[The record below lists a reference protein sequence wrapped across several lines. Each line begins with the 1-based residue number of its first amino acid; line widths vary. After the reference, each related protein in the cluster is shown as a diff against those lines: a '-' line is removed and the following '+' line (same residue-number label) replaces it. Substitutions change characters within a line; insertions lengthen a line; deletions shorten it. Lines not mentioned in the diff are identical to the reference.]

1 MVLSRQG
8 DSPCQQST
16 LFMKLTRLRLH
27 GFKSF
32 VEPTDFVIEPGLTGV
47 VGPNGCGK
55 SNLVEAL
62 RWAMGETSHKSL
74 RAADMDAVIFAGSG
88 NRPSRNH
95 AEVVMTI
102 DNSDRTAPAS
112 MNDHETLEI
121 SRRIEREAGSVYRIN
136 GRDVRAR
143 DVQILFADAATGA
156 RSPALVHQGKIGE
169 IIQAKPEQRRRVLE
183 DAAGVAGLHAR
194 RHEAELRLKA
204 AETNLTRVE
213 DVIGQLAGQ
222 MDGLKKQARQAI
234 RYREVAAKVRKTEA
248 MLFHLR
254 WLEAHADV
262 AEAARTHDLNVRELA
277 ERTREQAES
286 ARVQAIRASEL
297 PALRE
302 AEARAAASL
311 QRLTNARETLDREE
325 QRAKER
331 VAELDRRLTQFV
343 SDVEREQRQSSDA
356 EVALER
362 LDAEDA
368 LLKDEIKSR
377 VEKRSGTDE
386 RVSEAEA
393 TLAASER
400 LFTELTTALADLTA
414 KRNQLQSNVRTH
426 RDRLARL
433 DQDLANVVLEVEKL
447 AQQTI
452 GLGDLDALTGAVEA
466 AQQCLAQSEATV
478 QGSEA
483 AHVAARQKL
492 EASRA
497 PLAEADKRVQ
507 RLETEARTIAKLV
520 NGETKNLWPPI
531 IDGVSVAKGYEKA
544 LGAALGDDL
553 DAPVDP
559 SAPMRWTNAGVTEGD
574 PALPDGVEPL
584 AAHVDAPIELAR
596 RLAQIGVVAKDRGA
610 ALVSQLRTGQRLV
623 SPEGDVWRW
632 DGFVTAAHAPTG
644 AARRL
649 AERARLVDIETELE
663 QARIDAATR
672 RQALEAAEAELKA
685 ASSAETSA
693 RDALR
698 AARRDV
704 DAAREQHAAT
714 EREVNR
720 HAARKSAL
728 TEAHSRLSADRNEAS
743 GAYENAAVALEELP
757 PSLEAEARLGAVRE
771 QIDGHRR
778 LAAQVR
784 AEAQALAREAEL
796 ADRRLQAIVAERAEW
811 HKRKQS
817 AASQILTVEARVAEV
832 KAERAELE
840 DAPAIFAQ
848 KRRAVISEIETAENA
863 RRIAADAL
871 AAAESLMAETDRG
884 AKISL
889 EALSAAREACARAEE
904 RMEGGKRRLE
914 DIEREIRDML
924 EVEPEGVGALA
935 EIKPDAALP
944 PLVEIEADLEKLRR
958 DRERLGAVNLRAEE
972 ELREVETQH
981 TGLTTERDDLVEAI
995 KRLRQG
1001 IQSLNREARE
1011 RLLTSFETVNGHFK
1025 RLFSELFGGGTA
1037 ELTLIESDDPLEAG
1051 LEIIAKP
1058 PGKKPQTLSLLSGG
1072 EQALTAL
1079 ALIFAVFLTNPSPIC
1094 VLDEVDAP
1102 LDDHNVERFC
1112 DLLHEMTG
1120 STDTR
1125 FIIITHNPITMA
1137 GMNRLYGV
1145 TMAERG
1151 VSKLV
1156 SVDLENAV
1164 KILDQ
1169 QVA

>member
-1 MVLSRQG
+1 
-8 DSPCQQST
+8 
-16 LFMKLTRLRLH
+16 MKLTRLRLH

-32 VEPTDFVIEPGLTGV
+32 VEPTDFVIESGLTGV

-102 DNSDRTAPAS
+102 DNSDRSAPAAL
-112 MNDHETLEI
+112 NDREILEI

-222 MDGLKKQARQAI
+222 IDGLKKQARQAI
-234 RYREVAAKVRKTEA
+234 RYREVAAKVRKAEA
-248 MLFHLR
+248 LLFHLR
-254 WLEAHADV
+254 WMEAHAGV
-262 AEAARTHDLNVRELA
+262 AEATRTHDLSVREMA
-277 ERTREQAES
+277 ERTREQAEA
-286 ARVQAIRASEL
+286 ARIQAVRASEL
-297 PALRE
+297 PALRDN
-302 AEARAAASL
+302 EARAAAGL
-311 QRLTNARETLDREE
+311 QRLTSARETLDREE
-325 QRAKER
+325 ERAKER
-331 VAELDRRLTQFV
+331 VAELDRRLTQF
-343 SDVEREQRQSSDA
+343 SDDIAREQQQASDA
-356 EVALER
+356 EVALQR
-362 LDAEDA
+362 LDSEDA
-368 LLKDEIKSR
+368 ELKEEIRSR
-377 VEKRSGTDE
+377 VEKRSGVDE

-393 TLAASER
+393 TLAGAER

-414 KRNQLQSNVRTH
+414 KRNQLEGNARGH

-433 DQDLANVVLEVEKL
+433 DQEIANVAVEEQKL
-447 AQQTI
+447 AEETS
-452 GLGDLDALTGAVEA
+452 GLGDLSMLASARAT
-466 AQQCLAQSEATV
+466 AQQGLAQSETAA
-478 QGSEA
+478 QASEA
-483 AHVAARQKL
+483 GHVAARAKL
-492 EASRA
+492 EAARA

-507 RLETEARTIAKLV
+507 RLETEARTISKLV
-520 NGETKNLWPPI
+520 NGESKNLWPPI
-531 IDGVSVAKGYEKA
+531 IDGVTVAKGFEKA

-559 SAPMRWTNAGVTEGD
+559 SAPMRWTHAGVSEGD
-574 PALPDGVEPL
+574 PALPEGVVAL
-584 AAHVDAPIELAR
+584 AAHVQAPIELAR
-596 RLAQIGVVAKDRGA
+596 RLAQIGVVPRERGA
-610 ALVSQLRTGQRLV
+610 ALASQLKTGQRLV

-632 DGFVTAAHAPTG
+632 DGFVAAAHAPTG

-649 AERARLVDIETELE
+649 AERAGRGMGEHELE
-663 QARIDAATR
+663 QARIDAAAK
-672 RQALEAAEAELKA
+672 RQVLEAAEAELKTASA
-685 ASSAETSA
+685 AESSAREA
-693 RDALR
+693 WR
-698 AARRDV
+698 AAQREA
-704 DAAREQHAAT
+704 DAARERHAAT
-714 EREVNR
+714 EREINR

-728 TEAHSRLSADRNEAS
+728 TEAHSRLNADRGEAES
-743 GAYENAAVALEELP
+743 AHQGATAALAELP
-757 PSLEAEARLGAVRE
+757 ASLETEARLAAVRSDIE
-771 QIDGHRR
+771 GHRR

-796 ADRRLQAIVAERAEW
+796 ADRRLQAIVAEQNQW
-811 HKRKQS
+811 QTRKAS
-817 AASQILTVEARVAEV
+817 AAAQIATIEARVTEV
-832 KAERAELE
+832 RAERAEL
-840 DAPAIFAQ
+840 DNAPAIFAE
-848 KRRAVISEIETAENA
+848 KRRALIGEIEKAESA

-871 AAAESLMAETDRG
+871 AEAENVMAETDRA

-889 EALSAAREACARAEE
+889 EALSAAREATARAEE
-904 RMEGGKRRLE
+904 RMEGAKRRLV
-914 DIEREIRDML
+914 DIEREIHDML
-924 EVEPEGVGALA
+924 EIEPQGVAGLA
-935 EIKPDAALP
+935 EIKPGAELP
-944 PLVEIEADLEKLRR
+944 PLAEIEENLEKLRR

-972 ELREVETQH
+972 ELREVEGQH
-981 TGLTTERDDLVEAI
+981 TSLTTERDDLVEAI

-1011 RLLTSFETVNGHFK
+1011 RLLTSFEIVNGHFK
-1025 RLFSELFGGGTA
+1025 RLFVELFGGGEA
-1037 ELTLIESDDPLEAG
+1037 ALHLIESDDPLEAG

-1112 DLLHEMTG
+1112 TLLHEMT
-1120 STDTR
+1120 STTETR

-1137 GMNRLYGV
+1137 RMNRLFGV

-1151 VSKLV
+1151 VSQLV
-1156 SVDLENAV
+1156 SVDLEDAV

-1169 QVA
+1169 NVA

>member
-1 MVLSRQG
+1 
-8 DSPCQQST
+8 
-16 LFMKLTRLRLH
+16 MKLTRLRLH

-102 DNSDRTAPAS
+102 DNSDRTAPAAV
-112 MNDHETLEI
+112 NDREILEI

-222 MDGLKKQARQAI
+222 MEGLKKQARQAI
-234 RYREVAAKVRKTEA
+234 RYREVASRVRKAEA
-248 MLFHLR
+248 LLFHLR
-254 WLEAHADV
+254 WLDAHAGV
-262 AEAARTHDLNVRELA
+262 AEASSTHDHSVREMA
-277 ERTREQAES
+277 ERTREQAEA
-286 ARVQAIRASEL
+286 ARIQAIRASEL

-302 AEARAAASL
+302 TEARAAAGL

-325 QRAKER
+325 ARAKER
-331 VAELDRRLTQFV
+331 VAELDRRLTQF
-343 SDVEREQRQSSDA
+343 SADIAREQQQASDA
-356 EVALER
+356 EVALQR
-362 LDAEDA
+362 LDTEDGE
-368 LLKDEIKSR
+368 LKEEIKTR
-377 VEKRSGTDE
+377 VEQRSGVDE
-386 RVSEAEA
+386 RVSDAES

-400 LFTELTTALADLTA
+400 LFAELTTVLADLTA
-414 KRNQLQSNVRTH
+414 KRNQLAGNVRTH
-426 RDRLARL
+426 SDRLARL
-433 DQDLANVVLEVEKL
+433 DQDIANVARDE
-447 AQQTI
+447 QQLVQETS
-452 GLGDLDALTGAVEA
+452 GFGDLDTLAAVMET
-466 AQQCLAQSEATV
+466 AQQNLAERESGTQASEA
-478 QGSEA
+478 G
-483 AHVAARQKL
+483 HVAARARL
-492 EASRA
+492 EAARS
-497 PLAEADKRVQ
+497 PLSEADKRVQ
-507 RLETEARTIAKLV
+507 RLETEARTISKLV

-531 IDGVSVAKGYEKA
+531 IDGVTVDKGYEKA
-544 LGAALGDDL
+544 IGAALGDDL

-559 SAPMRWTNAGVTEGD
+559 SAPMRWTYAGATEGD
-574 PALPDGVEPL
+574 PSLPEGVEAL
-584 AAHVDAPIELAR
+584 AAHVEAPIELAR
-596 RLAQIGVVAKDRGA
+596 RLAQIGVVARERGA
-610 ALVSQLRTGQRLV
+610 ELVSQLKTGQRLV
-623 SPEGDVWRW
+623 SLEGDVWRW
-632 DGFVTAAHAPTG
+632 DGFVAAAHAPTG

-649 AERARLVDIETELE
+649 AERARLVDIENELE
-663 QARIDAATR
+663 QARIDAGAK
-672 RQALEAAEAELKA
+672 RQALESAETELKA
-685 ASSAETSA
+685 ASSAEASA
-693 RDALR
+693 REAWR
-698 AARRDV
+698 AAQREA
-704 DAAREQHAAT
+704 DAARERHANT
-714 EREVNR
+714 EREINR

-728 TEAHSRLSADRNEAS
+728 AEAHSRLAADRLEAES
-743 GAYENAAVALEELP
+743 AQESAQAALAELP
-757 PSLEAEARLGAVRE
+757 PSLDTETRLAAVRSD
-771 QIDGHRR
+771 IDGHRR

-796 ADRRLQAIVAERAEW
+796 ADRRLQAITAERTEW
-811 HKRKQS
+811 QNRKAG
-817 AASQILTVEARVAEV
+817 AASQIETIEARITEV
-832 KAERAELE
+832 TAERAELD
-840 DAPAIFAQ
+840 DAPAVFAQ
-848 KRRAVISEIETAENA
+848 KRRALIGEIESSETA
-863 RRIAADAL
+863 RRVAADAL
-871 AAAESLMAETDRG
+871 AAAESLMAETDRA

-889 EALSAAREACARAEE
+889 EALSASREACARAEE
-904 RMEGGKRRLE
+904 RMEGARRRIA
-914 DIEREIRDML
+914 DVEREIHDML
-924 EVEPEGVGALA
+924 EVEPQAVAGLA
-935 EIKPDAALP
+935 EIEPGAELP
-944 PLVEIEADLEKLRR
+944 PLNEIEENLEKLRR

-972 ELREVETQH
+972 ELREVEAQH

-1011 RLLTSFETVNGHFK
+1011 RLLTSFETVNSHFK
-1025 RLFSELFGGGTA
+1025 RMFVELFGGGEA
-1037 ELTLIESDDPLEAG
+1037 ALHLIESDDPLEAG

-1112 DLLHEMTG
+1112 NLLHEMT
-1120 STDTR
+1120 STTETR

-1137 GMNRLYGV
+1137 RMNRLYGV

-1151 VSKLV
+1151 VSQLV
-1156 SVDLENAV
+1156 SVALDEAV

-1169 QVA
+1169 HVA